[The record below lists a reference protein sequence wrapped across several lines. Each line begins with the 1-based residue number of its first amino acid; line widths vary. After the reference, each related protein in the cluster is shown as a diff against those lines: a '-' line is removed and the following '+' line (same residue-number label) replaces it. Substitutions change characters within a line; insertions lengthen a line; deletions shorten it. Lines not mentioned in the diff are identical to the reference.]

1 MYAFIKSGMLGDYD
15 CVDELNVIKYVE
27 SLPFEHEPIDDLK
40 GFKTFSAQYFTPSDL
55 IDGLTRKKA
64 NIANIQGITF
74 DLDNV
79 PVWDDLKNE
88 FYTVLINSQVEA
100 YLWKTPSAFS
110 TDSDHQNGAR
120 IFIPLGEPIHPDQL
134 DDAVTEV
141 FFNLARAG
149 LNILDYGADVPAS
162 KTVGRL
168 MGLPLQQEDTIVPWD
183 MSERKRYKIQTPY
196 MPKPK
201 NVFSGGGFGGFAEE
215 PSVDNLTSFI
225 TSYTQKHGITFLKG
239 ERDNNLTRVLGA
251 LKTAFNGIND
261 SDLLDAFEN
270 SGISSQLDNPVQDI
284 TRKTKRLLG

>member
-1 MYAFIKSGMLGDYD
+1 MYAFMKSGMLGDYD
-15 CVDELNVIKYVE
+15 CVDELNVIEYVE

-40 GFKTFSAQYFTPSDL
+40 GFKMFSAQYFTPSDL

-168 MGLPLQQEDTIVPWD
+168 MGLPLQQNDTIVPWD
-183 MSERKRYKIQTPY
+183 MSDRKRYRVQAEY
-196 MPKPK
+196 VPKPK
-201 NVFSGGGFGGFAEE
+201 PAFSGNAFGGFTDE
-215 PSVDNLTSFI
+215 PTVDNLTSFI
-225 TSYTQKHGITFLKG
+225 THYTQKHGVTFMVG
-239 ERDNNLTRVLGA
+239 ERDNSLTKVFGA
-251 LKTAFNGIND
+251 LKKAFDGID
-261 SDLLDAFEN
+261 ETDLLSAFDN
-270 SGISSQLDNPVQDI
+270 AGISATLDNPERDI
-284 TRKTKRLLG
+284 LNKAKRLLR